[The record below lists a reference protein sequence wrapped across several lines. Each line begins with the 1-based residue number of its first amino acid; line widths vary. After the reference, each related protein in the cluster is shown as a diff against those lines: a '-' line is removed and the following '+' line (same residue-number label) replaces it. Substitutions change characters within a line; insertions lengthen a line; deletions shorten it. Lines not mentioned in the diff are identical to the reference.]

1 MAQTAVD
8 YAKHA
13 PYDKTKFVAAYTAE
27 FKGVPKFNAAS
38 IPDLLGML
46 EAMEQD
52 HAITDIR
59 WMSYLLATTFIES
72 SHTVKIVVQGKNKH
86 GHPVNRTAKVWRN
99 FAPVEEKGHGSTR
112 RYGKAVKLYPLP
124 DGSVRVTEA
133 DGELWTVLA
142 NGHLQADH
150 KHQKHGAPPDGRSS
164 DIYLAA
170 AGIEKR
176 YDGRGYVQ
184 LTWWDN
190 YVKTGF
196 LIGIGMDLLLDP
208 DLAFDPKIAYKII
221 STGLLTGQG
230 VANGHKLQDYTEITP
245 TTSVRAPW

>member
-1 MAQTAVD
+1 M
-8 YAKHA
+8 
-13 PYDKTKFVAAYTAE
+13 
-27 FKGVPKFNAAS
+27 
-38 IPDLLGML
+38 
-46 EAMEQD
+46 EA
-52 HAITDIR
+52 
-59 WMSYLLATTFIES
+59 
-72 SHTVKIVVQGKNKH
+72 
-86 GHPVNRTAKVWRN
+86 
-99 FAPVEEKGHGSTR
+99 R
-112 RYGKAVKLYPLP
+112 RYGKVVKLYPLP

-133 DGELWTVLA
+133 DGEQWTVLPI
-142 NGHLQADH
+142 GHLQADH

-196 LIGIGMDLLLDP
+196 LIGVGMDLLLDP

-221 STGLLTGQG
+221 STGMLTGQG
-230 VANGHKLQDYTEITP
+230 LANGHKFQDYFHGNHTDYVGARAMVNGKSGQHEIAGLAERFERVLRAAASGTP
-245 TTSVRAPW
+245 AAGSAS